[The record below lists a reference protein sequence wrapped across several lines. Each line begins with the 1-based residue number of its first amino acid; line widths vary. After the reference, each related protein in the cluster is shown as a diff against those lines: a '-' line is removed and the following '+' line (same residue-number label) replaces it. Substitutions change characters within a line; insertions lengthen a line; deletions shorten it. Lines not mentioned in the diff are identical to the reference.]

1 MASSQYQKNPLPHCH
16 IFIEKSCFLRVGW
29 FPQLFPFYPF
39 SAFCVGKSLQ
49 LSRWLHDLV
58 LHDGWCWL
66 VRSPGLLVSVSWGR
80 TCSPHSVPASVLTR
94 RCRHSVC
101 RYFSFQI
108 KCIIIWSEFRRRSW
122 SCASSCTPW
131 CSAEASTLLS
141 TGSSA
146 ITSSLSN
153 KDGLLFSLLFD
164 LGRLKH
170 LPIVGFKRFVF
181 INHLG
186 IRYIF
191 LFST

>member
-1 MASSQYQKNPLPHCH
+1 MASSQYQKNPLPHLH
-16 IFIEKSCFLRVGW
+16 WEVMFSQSRMVPSTLS
-29 FPQLFPFYPF
+29 LLSLL

-66 VRSPGLLVSVSWGR
+66 VRSPGLLVSVS
-80 TCSPHSVPASVLTR
+80 CSPHSVPASVLTR

>member
-1 MASSQYQKNPLPHCH
+1 MFSQSRMVPSTLSLLSLLCILCWKVTAAFPLAAWP
-16 IFIEKSCFLRVGW
+16 GAAW
-29 FPQLFPFYPF
+29 
-39 SAFCVGKSLQ
+39 
-49 LSRWLHDLV
+49 WLMLAGQV
-58 LHDGWCWL
+58 SW
-66 VRSPGLLVSVSWGR
+66 SPGLLVSVS
-80 TCSPHSVPASVLTR
+80 CSPHSVPASVLTR

-153 KDGLLFSLLFD
+153 KDGLLFSFLFD